1 MINPKDLKKFAKIA
15 ESLGSSLGKQMKEA
29 QNEMTPEQRELMRD
43 LLGGKTTNE
52 KFDELTGKIN
62 ELSKALNRQ

>member
-15 ESLGSSLGKQMKEA
+15 ESLGVSLGKQMKEA

-52 KFDELTGKIN
+52 KFNELTGKIN